1 VDVLSAVP
9 ETSSHHVAAQ
19 IAAIRARITAPDPAA
34 VSAADLTEAGARM
47 ERLRLDAA
55 VRHTLTAEILQAG
68 LGLVQRSP
76 GPGGGRLLGC
86 EMTER
91 GLRLGLEQSYRA
103 LARLSAARPARF
115 ALVDLA
121 NGVRPRTLI

>member
-1 VDVLSAVP
+1 
-9 ETSSHHVAAQ
+9 
-19 IAAIRARITAPDPAA
+19 

-47 ERLRLDAA
+47 ERLRLDGV

-68 LGLVQRSP
+68 LALLQRGTAP
-76 GPGGGRLLGC
+76 AGGRLLGY
-86 EMTER
+86 EMTDR

-103 LARLSAARPARF
+103 LARLSATRPGRF

>member
-1 VDVLSAVP
+1 
-9 ETSSHHVAAQ
+9 
-19 IAAIRARITAPDPAA
+19 
-34 VSAADLTEAGARM
+34 M

-55 VRHTLTAEILQAG
+55 VRHTLTAEILQTG
-68 LGLVQRSP
+68 LALAQRGTSP
-76 GPGGGRLLGC
+76 DRGRLLGC

-103 LARLSAARPARF
+103 LARLSASRPGRF

>member
-1 VDVLSAVP
+1 MDVLAAVP

-34 VSAADLTEAGARM
+34 VSAADLTEAGARV
-47 ERLRLDAA
+47 ERLRLDAL
-55 VRHTLTAEILQAG
+55 VRHNLTAEILQAG
-68 LGLVQRSP
+68 LALVRRGT
-76 GPGGGRLLGC
+76 GPGRGRLIGC
-86 EMTER
+86 EMTDR

-103 LARLSAARPARF
+103 LARLSATRPDRF

-121 NGVRPRTLI
+121 NGVRPRTLT

>member
-1 VDVLSAVP
+1 
-9 ETSSHHVAAQ
+9 
-19 IAAIRARITAPDPAA
+19 
-34 VSAADLTEAGARM
+34 M
-47 ERLRLDAA
+47 ERLRLDAV

-68 LGLVQRSP
+68 LALVQRSP
-76 GPGGGRLLGC
+76 GPGGGRRLLGC

-103 LARLSAARPARF
+103 LARLSATRPARF